1 MPTSGTSSA
10 AAGGSAA
17 AAAAVGAVA
26 AAVLGPG
33 GGHVVI
39 AANESDGAAGGTATS
54 SGGRLAALL
63 RVDAP
68 ASRLLLDGSA
78 RAQAARWGDGS
89 SLCLLVA
96 AHLCEA
102 ALRAGEERGRAELLR
117 ALRGHARALSWC
129 REALQPVPL
138 AQQQARQK
146 QLAQQRSTCL
156 RGGTPGCSSG
166 HPPGSAA
173 SARAAHACVEGAGE
187 HASSGAGARE
197 TRAPSP
203 QMPLLCELRLR
214 GTAELLALAR
224 AALAPKRLAGLGNG
238 SDDGGALEHVA
249 VLVVQAFVGSIA
261 DVSAG
266 GGGRW
271 AGACVR
277 PVAVA
282 GASPHDC
289 ACLVDAIVLDK
300 VAAPTYQARLS
311 LEALGKRLEARAAR
325 ADAHAHAH
333 AHARSGSL
341 PAEPVCASV
350 ALFTCALGGARI
362 AARHAEDEELPAAA
376 VACAASQ
383 ADAAAMDSELLERFE
398 ALAAAVQTAGIELLI
413 CQRTIHPLLQEV
425 LLARGVA
432 PLERVAARHVNAI
445 ARLTGSIAIASE
457 AAVWEAPMLPSAGE
471 EESVKPRVRAAR
483 ALRHAAGVV
492 GALAVRRVIGVQR
505 AVVMRPPSRDLAALH
520 AAQRR
525 AFGEARIP
533 DSAPVSTLLLCAAD
547 QCAAEELAE
556 AAMQCARSLQHAVSR
571 PRAVPGG
578 GYAEAAL
585 AHAVRMRAAAERE
598 TCLARVAAE
607 QLTGEGGALG
617 ARTGAERARRARI
630 AARADEGAAVQLAEA
645 LETAVAAIARGCAC
659 ARADSGC
666 ALEGSEA
673 ATDNAAGNV
682 LAGMGL
688 GAREI
693 VRANTHW
700 EAADAANACVT
711 LRAALAGRAALP
723 PVATLERAAAAGDVG
738 GCCWRVREAQLLDLA
753 DAKLSALEL
762 AVEVAAVAARVETLI
777 PGCDV

>member
-1 MPTSGTSSA
+1 M
-10 AAGGSAA
+10 
-17 AAAAVGAVA
+17 
-26 AAVLGPG
+26 
-33 GGHVVI
+33 
-39 AANESDGAAGGTATS
+39 
-54 SGGRLAALL
+54 
-63 RVDAP
+63 
-68 ASRLLLDGSA
+68 
-78 RAQAARWGDGS
+78 
-89 SLCLLVA
+89 
-96 AHLCEA
+96 
-102 ALRAGEERGRAELLR
+102 
-117 ALRGHARALSWC
+117 
-129 REALQPVPL
+129 
-138 AQQQARQK
+138 
-146 QLAQQRSTCL
+146 
-156 RGGTPGCSSG
+156 
-166 HPPGSAA
+166 
-173 SARAAHACVEGAGE
+173 
-187 HASSGAGARE
+187 
-197 TRAPSP
+197 
-203 QMPLLCELRLR
+203 
-214 GTAELLALAR
+214 
-224 AALAPKRLAGLGNG
+224 
-238 SDDGGALEHVA
+238 
-249 VLVVQAFVGSIA
+249 
-261 DVSAG
+261 SAG

-271 AGACVR
+271 AGTCVR

-333 AHARSGSL
+333 ARSGSL

-362 AARHAEDEELPAAA
+362 AARHAEDEELPAAAAA

-457 AAVWEAPMLPSAGE
+457 AAVWEAPMPPSSGE

-607 QLTGEGGALG
+607 RLTGEGGALG

-645 LETAVAAIARGCAC
+645 LETAAAAIARGCAC
-659 ARADSGC
+659 ARAGSDV
-666 ALEGSEA
+666 ALECSEA
-673 ATDNAAGNV
+673 ATDNAARNV
-682 LAGMGL
+682 LAGMGSA
-688 GAREI
+688 AREI